1 MSAPLISWKR
11 QPPDAPEEAATA
23 RLLEAVGEPPAL
35 SREAAARIR
44 SRVHGGKRGR
54 GTGGRQRQLFQSFGE
69 PRISLIAAGL
79 ALLAILAALIA
90 LLLGE
95 QPTAKSLPG
104 SPIEQSQPRPTGVP
118 PH

>member
-35 SREAAARIR
+35 TREAAARIR
-44 SRVHGGKRGR
+44 SRVHGGKKGHGPR
-54 GTGGRQRQLFQSFGE
+54 GRQRQLFPIFGE
-69 PRISLIAAGL
+69 PRISLLAAGL
-79 ALLAILAALIA
+79 ALLAILAALIV

-95 QPTAKSLPG
+95 QPTAKAPSGPRVE
-104 SPIEQSQPRPTGVP
+104 SSQPKPAGVP